1 MPITDGIIRSREIV
15 TLKKSAARFVEQAY
29 GPELFEQTIVEKI
42 SYLSDELTVR
52 GCLARPAADGQYPV
66 LIWNRGGF
74 GDKGAL
80 TDLSAFLV
88 LASTAVWGYVVLA
101 THYRGNKGG
110 EGIEDWGGEDVT
122 DALNMI
128 EVAKN
133 LPEADTDRIA
143 IEGASRGGMTTYRAL
158 AVHDGFTCAMI
169 HAGITDVERLAE
181 GRPDFQRL
189 LDRQFGDL
197 GELERLD
204 KIRSIS
210 AVHIADRF
218 PRDCPL
224 LIMHGDN
231 DAVVPL
237 EQSRILAQKLKE
249 LGVPHRFEIIK
260 GGTHVALKDGTY
272 KEIDRLRKHWLEKYL
287 NVS

>member
-1 MPITDGIIRSREIV
+1 MPITDGIIRSRETV

-29 GPELFEQTIVEKI
+29 GAELFERTVVEKI
-42 SYLSDELTVR
+42 SYLSGELTVR
-52 GCLARPAADGQYPV
+52 GCLARPAGDGPYPV
-66 LIWNRGGF
+66 LIWNRGGL

-110 EGIEDWGGEDVT
+110 EGVEDWGGEDLT

-133 LPEADTDRIA
+133 IPQADPDRVA

-158 AVHDGFTCAMI
+158 VAHDGFKCAI
-169 HAGITDVERLAE
+169 VHAGITDLERLAE
-181 GRPDFQRL
+181 GRPDFQIL
-189 LDRQFGDL
+189 LERQFGNLD
-197 GELERLD
+197 EKERQE
-204 KIRSIS
+204 KIQSIS

-231 DAVVPL
+231 DTVVPL
-237 EQSRILAQKLKE
+237 EQSQILAQKLE
-249 LGVPHRFEIIK
+249 EFGIPHRFEIIT

-272 KEIDRLRKHWLEKYL
+272 KEIDRLRKSWLEKYL
-287 NVS
+287 AES